1 VVLSRVF
8 VLIVL
13 SLCVATPALA
23 QRGGSR
29 QGEQEVERL
38 LDDARRAYDNLELD
52 EADRALDEAV
62 RAGERAGVRG
72 RVMAEVHVQ
81 RGIIAHVRD
90 KDKDRAVDEF
100 RQALTLDRGVRI
112 DSLVSTPSLEAL
124 FEQARRMV
132 GPAESDGGAARR
144 DPGITHKPVKRAR
157 ANQIVTVQAKVSPEL
172 RDQMFRMYLD
182 FRSESVREY
191 RRVEMRDQ
199 GDNTFVARIGARFVK
214 GTKLS
219 YYILV
224 EDRDGNQVAQ
234 FNDQRE
240 PVDVPIDDMATG
252 DSLTGEGGDD
262 EGADEEPAEDE
273 APRGKKR
280 RIVTLSLSVGTGVGR
295 ITDKAEAQNR
305 PGSTL
310 QPGMAISPFHTLS
323 ELDFWVSRTLSIGM
337 FGRIQ
342 VADFAPAG
350 GLRVKFDVLQ
360 AGANHLL
367 LRVGGGYG
375 HISHQVPLD
384 GYRDY
389 TLEGPY
395 FYTLGLTWA
404 LDFAKRW
411 AFTVTPDFYHLIGP
425 SPSQH
430 VDISVG
436 CAVSF

>member
-1 VVLSRVF
+1 MVLFRLLVC
-8 VLIVL
+8 IVIGL
-13 SLCVATPALA
+13 VAATPALA
-23 QRGGSR
+23 QRGGAR
-29 QGEQEVERL
+29 QAEQEVERL
-38 LDDARRAYDNLELD
+38 LEDARRAYDNLELD
-52 EADRALDEAV
+52 EADRALESAV
-62 RAGERAGVRG
+62 REGERAGVRG

-90 KDKDRAVDEF
+90 KDKERAVDEF
-100 RQALTLDRGVRI
+100 RQALTLDRSVRI
-112 DSLVSTPSLEAL
+112 DSLVSTPSLETL

-132 GPAESDGGAARR
+132 GPAESDGGSVRR

-182 FRSESVREY
+182 FRSESVREF

-214 GTKLS
+214 GDKLS

-234 FNDQRE
+234 FHDQRE
-240 PVDVPIDDMATG
+240 PVDVPIEEIATG
-252 DSLTGEGGDD
+252 DSLTGEGGDEETPED
-262 EGADEEPAEDE
+262 ESADE

-280 RIVTLSLSVGTGVGR
+280 RIVTLGLSVGTGVGR

-360 AGANHLL
+360 AGQNHLL

-375 HISHQVPLD
+375 YISHQVPLD

-395 FYTLGLTWA
+395 FYSLGLTWA

-430 VDISVG
+430 LDLSVG